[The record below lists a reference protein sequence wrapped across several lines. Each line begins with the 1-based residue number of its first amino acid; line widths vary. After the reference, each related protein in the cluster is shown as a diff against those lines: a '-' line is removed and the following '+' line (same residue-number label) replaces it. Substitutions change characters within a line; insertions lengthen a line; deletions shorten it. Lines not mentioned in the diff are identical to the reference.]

1 MEKDRKNVPFDRG
14 FIEGISM
21 FYRGFIEAYRALSR
35 LIGLFEALSRLI
47 EAYRGLSWLY
57 WGFIE
62 AYRYSFPHFP
72 FLPHN
77 CGRVSL
83 GYWCPVLG
91 AFNAESFASNA
102 GYYPS
107 SLSLSAARH
116 HCLIQNRAVA

>member
-21 FYRGFIEAYRALSR
+21 FYRGFIKVLSR
-35 LIGLFEALSRLI
+35 LIGV
-47 EAYRGLSWLY
+47 YR
-57 WGFIE
+57 GFIE

-83 GYWCPVLG
+83 GYWCPVL
-91 AFNAESFASNA
+91 AIS
-102 GYYPS
+102 
-107 SLSLSAARH
+107 
-116 HCLIQNRAVA
+116 